1 MQVIRPL
8 VAACGLL
15 LWGQAALA
23 ASSATSA
30 ASGSVGASVGS
41 ASGSLQG
48 SSASSG
54 QAVAVIPGDYRV
66 LEVAAVPGRPGVLRL
81 ALQAVDVPGPAGQ
94 LALHLPEQAYASSRL
109 AAGGMVH
116 AQHRPY
122 GVEFARADTR
132 EAFFLVLA
140 DDWHRQL
147 QSVPVQ
153 L

>member
-1 MQVIRPL
+1 MRMIRSTI
-8 VAACGLL
+8 AACSLAL
-15 LWGQAALA
+15 FSQAALA

-66 LEVAAVPGRPGVLRL
+66 LEVTAVPGRPGVLRL
-81 ALQAVDVPGPAGQ
+81 ALQAVDVPGPTGQ
-94 LALHLPEQAYASSRL
+94 LGLSLPQQAYAAGRL
-109 AAGGMVH
+109 AEGGLVH
-116 AQHRPY
+116 ARQRPY
-122 GVEFARADTR
+122 GLEFARADTK

-140 DDWHRQL
+140 DEWFREL
-147 QSVPVQ
+147 QTVPVQ